1 MSDGRKIGTY
11 FKAIVGFVAPGVVA
25 IGSALTVNSDGGG
38 NITQY
43 EWVSALI
50 ACLVTGGF
58 VYAIPNQPY
67 VKREQDP
74 AMEDPAPDPQ
84 PGLGHPENLQPPP
97 ATRGTERWSD
107 EDIRPH

>member
-11 FKAIVGFVAPGVVA
+11 LKAIVGFVAPGVVA

-38 NITQY
+38 DITQY

-67 VKREQDP
+67 IKTEQDP

-84 PGLGHPENLQPPP
+84 PGFGHPDHLQPPP